1 MTFVLDH
8 HVSPDFESLLT
19 LEELSSNDFRG
30 YCHAGHPMRAFG
42 GQVAA
47 QALTAAGCT
56 VPPENLAH
64 SLHGYF
70 LSAGDPTKPIVYEVE
85 RLRDGRSYRSRRVTA
100 RQDGEPI
107 FTLSAS
113 FKLPES
119 GADRQFAMPEVPPPE
134 ELPDPYEHWAQERP
148 EEYQAATTVRV
159 MSLRFVPQDRVSDHR
174 AVPGLSEQT
183 VWLKPARALPDNPLL
198 HVCALTYGSD
208 MTLASTASLDIQ
220 PHRSMLKGQSRA
232 IVTSLDHAVWF
243 HRPFRADD
251 WMLFS
256 QSSPSSCDGRGLSSG
271 HFWSR
276 EGDLVATVVQ
286 ESLVRRLD

>member
-1 MTFVLDH
+1 MTSTFDCNL
-8 HVSPDFESLLT
+8 SLDFEGLLK
-19 LEELSSNDFRG
+19 LEPLGSNEFRG
-30 YCHAGHPMRAFG
+30 HCHAGHPMRAFG

-47 QALTAAGCT
+47 QALTAAGST
-56 VPPENLAH
+56 VPTENLAH

-70 LSAGDPTKPIVYEVE
+70 LSAGNPAEPIVYDVE

-100 RQDGEPI
+100 RQNGEPI

-113 FKLPES
+113 FKLPED
-119 GADRQFAMPEVPPPE
+119 GEDRQLVMPEVPQPE
-134 ELPDPYEHWAQERP
+134 ELPDPYDHWAKERP
-148 EEYQAATTVRV
+148 DEYQAATTVRV
-159 MSLRFVPQDRVSDHR
+159 MSLRFVPQDRISDHR

-183 VWLKPARALPDNPLL
+183 VWLKPAQALPDNPLL

-220 PHRSMLKGQSRA
+220 PHRSMLKGESRA

-256 QSSPSSCDGRGLSSG
+256 QSSPSSSDGRGLSSG
-271 HFWSR
+271 HFWTR
-276 EGDLVATVVQ
+276 QGDLVATVVQ
-286 ESLVRRLD
+286 ESLLRRID